1 MDRGAD
7 SRAVA
12 GDRPSRQDFLDRAEA
27 LVPLLRERAAA
38 TEAARHLLPENE
50 RAFHEAGLYR
60 MLQPRRIGGDQLD
73 YGILIDVGAILARGC
88 ASSAWHVTNM
98 CSHHAI
104 LGYFAPQ
111 AQADVWDRSV
121 DALICASL
129 IYAAGR
135 ATPVEGGYILN
146 GRWPFCSGIDE
157 CDWHMVGAVIEP
169 GEGAD
174 AAAAAGNH
182 LFLLPRADYT
192 ILDTWNVTGLAGSGS
207 HDVEV
212 SNVFVPAHR
221 ALSAEYTRGGPTP
234 GSAVNPGGLFRLA
247 LQAIFPYT
255 LAGCA
260 LGVAEG
266 MWQDHVGATTR
277 RAATYSGAALAGLQ
291 NIQIGIAETGAQIE
305 TAGRV
310 MRAAVADAVAI
321 AEAGGVPDPLTKT
334 RYRRDG
340 AFSVQL
346 CRKAANSLFEAT
358 GGGGI
363 QTKNPISRGH
373 RDIQAIAAHI
383 AYQMPVAGAWYGR
396 VALGLEAEIA
406 TL

>member
-1 MDRGAD
+1 M
-7 SRAVA
+7 RAIDTGSNTAA
-12 GDRPSRQDFLDRAEA
+12 GQAPTRQDFLDRAEA
-27 LVPLLRERAAA
+27 LVPLLREQAAE
-38 TEAARHLLPENE
+38 TEAARHLLPNIE
-50 RAFHEAGLYR
+50 RAFHDAGLYR
-60 MLQPRRIGGDQLD
+60 MLQPRRIGGNQLD
-73 YGILIDVGAILARGC
+73 YGVLIDLGAILGRGC

-104 LGYFAPQ
+104 LGYFKPQ

-121 DALICASL
+121 DSLICASL

-135 ATPVEGGYILN
+135 ATPVEGGYLLN

-157 CDWHMVGAVIEP
+157 CDWHMVGAVID
-169 GEGAD
+169 GAG
-174 AAAAAGNH
+174 AGAPAGNH

-192 ILDTWNVTGLAGSGS
+192 ILDTWRVSGLAGSGS

-212 SNVFVPAHR
+212 TDLFVPAHR
-221 ALSAEYTRGGPTP
+221 VLSADYTKGGENP
-234 GSAVNPGGLFRLA
+234 GSTVNPGGLFRLA

-255 LAGCA
+255 LSGCA

-266 MWQDHVGATTR
+266 LWRDTVDSARARAT
-277 RAATYSGAALAGLQ
+277 TYSGAALAGLQ
-291 NIQIGIAETGAQIE
+291 NLQISLAETGAQIE

-310 MRAAVADAVAI
+310 MRRNVADAMAI
-321 AEAGGVPDPLTKT
+321 ADAGEVPDALTKV

-346 CRKAANSLFEAT
+346 CRQAVNTLFEGA
-358 GGGGI
+358 GGGALY
-363 QTKNPISRGH
+363 TKNPASRGH

-383 AYQMPVAGAWYGR
+383 AYQMPVAGTWYGR
-396 VALGLEAEIA
+396 VAFGLDAA
-406 TL
+406 NPNL